1 VSRTL
6 PIQAVRALK
15 TIVIAAAH
23 ALMNRFFYQALE
35 RGPSLARHAFQ
46 SMRRLP
52 AYQHGVRNDAYS
64 EWRDI
69 SGATSC
75 NAQVATVPLE
85 YLAWG
90 RSGLKSTYVNVS
102 LVARKIDFRP
112 FIDLAL
118 STDVVHDAITPY
130 LVGDVERIDR
140 PDLHG
145 FQFRLHFCKTTIRPS
160 EREAKHIARIVLGI
174 HASLPSQIFK
184 REGFVQ
190 IC

>member
-1 VSRTL
+1 
-6 PIQAVRALK
+6 
-15 TIVIAAAH
+15 
-23 ALMNRFFYQALE
+23 MNRFFYQALE

-46 SMRRLP
+46 SMRLLP
-52 AYQHGVRNDAYS
+52 AYQHDVRHDAS
-64 EWRDI
+64 SDWRNV
-69 SGATSC
+69 SGA
-75 NAQVATVPLE
+75 AYRKAHVATVPLE
-85 YLAWG
+85 YLAGG

-102 LVARKIDFRP
+102 LVARKIEFRP

-118 STDVVHDAITPY
+118 GTDVVHDAIKPY
-130 LVGDVERIDR
+130 LDGDVERIDR

-145 FQFRLHFCKTTIRPS
+145 FQFRLHFCKTTVRPS
-160 EREAKHIARIVLGI
+160 DREAKHIARIVLGI